1 MRLNKSIILAGV
13 SAFAMFAG
21 TQAFAQS
28 TATETVETVIIKGS
42 RNVGVV
48 KKETGTK
55 TKTVVGQELISLGTS
70 GQTIVDTLNVVPGL
84 NFTNT
89 DAYGSSGGN
98 LRIRGMDG
106 SRISLTVDGV
116 QLNDSGNYAIYT
128 NQQLEPELICQA
140 SVSTGATDVD
150 SMSASASGG
159 TINYTTCRPEDDFGG
174 VVKLTAGSFNFK
186 NAFVR
191 LDSGKI
197 GPWGTKAFAAVT
209 LQNYDTWTI
218 DAGAPADLD
227 KKQYNIRVFQD
238 LPKGSYVSASA
249 HYNENRNRFYF
260 SNTKAVIYPTAL
272 NGTNGYYW
280 NPAGLLNINPSDTA
294 NFKIQSKFNLTD
306 NLTFTFDPTY
316 QYVMANGGG
325 SATVSESDAR
335 LCGTTFGTAG
345 CGVDLNK
352 DGDKLDSVLL
362 HRPSTTNT
370 NRISVTSSLIWKFMD
385 GHTLRFGASADR
397 ARHRQTGE
405 FGYTNSDGTAA
416 DVFSGKRNDEVAV
429 FTANGAKLQN
439 RSRYSE
445 ANVDVFSLEYRGRF
459 FDEKLFVSLGLRNQK
474 MVRNLNQHCY
484 SRANGSGDVYCTLQ
498 PTVTSV
504 ATSESDVR
512 LVTFGNTGT
521 NTYFTPFSRTYEFKK
536 TLPSV
541 GVTYKFNDAHQLFA
555 NYSESMSSPRT
566 DSYYNVGLIN
576 NTLTAANP
584 EIETSEN
591 FEIGYRLNL
600 SNLYVSAAFFKAED
614 ANRIVSS
621 FDPDDGSFKDRNVG
635 DVKRNGFEAQASWQY
650 SKALSF
656 NASFTRTEAELQ
668 NNLIVAR
675 TVVGTVVTPVT
686 INTAGKTLAE
696 TPKRMAT
703 FGVNYDFNE
712 KLHFNL
718 SGKYVGDRYSTDMN
732 DDIAPEY
739 TVWNASMRWDLD
751 FAKPGTYL
759 QLNVVNLTNE
769 QYLGNITSRNNAF
782 PVIRSNG
789 TTQSASLP
797 SFTVGAPRTF
807 TIALRT
813 KF

>member
-1 MRLNKSIILAGV
+1 MRLNKSIILASV
-13 SAFAMFAG
+13 SAFAVFMG
-21 TQAFAQS
+21 SQAFAQS

-84 NFTNT
+84 NFTNS

-159 TINYTTCRPEDDFGG
+159 TINYNTCRPEDQFGG

-186 NAFVR
+186 NVFVR
-191 LDSGKI
+191 MDSGKI

-209 LQNYDTWTI
+209 LQNYDTFTV

-238 LPKGSYVSASA
+238 LPKGGFISASA

-260 SNTKAVIYPTAL
+260 SNTKSVIYPTAL
-272 NGTNGYYW
+272 NGTNGYYY
-280 NPAGLLNINPSDTA
+280 NSAGLLNINPSNTG
-294 NFKIQSKFNLTD
+294 NFKIQSKFALTD

-316 QYVMANGGG
+316 QYVLANGGG
-325 SATVSESDAR
+325 SANVAENDPR
-335 LCGTTFGTAG
+335 LCGTLYGQAG
-345 CGVDLNK
+345 CGTDINK
-352 DGDKLDSVLL
+352 DGDKLDTVLL
-362 HRPSTTNT
+362 HRPSNTNT
-370 NRISVTSSLIWKFMD
+370 NRVSVTSSLIWKFME
-385 GHTLRFGASADR
+385 GQTLRFGASVDR

-405 FGYTNSDGTAA
+405 FGLINSDGTAI
-416 DVFSGKRNDEVAV
+416 DVFSAKLNDDIAV
-429 FTANGAKLQN
+429 LTNGGGKLQN
-439 RSRYSE
+439 RNRFSE

-459 FDEKLFVSLGLRNQK
+459 LQDKLFVSLGLRNQK
-474 MVRNLNQHCY
+474 MVRGLNQYCY
-484 SRANGSGDVYCTLQ
+484 SQTNGSGTVYCTSQ
-498 PTVTSV
+498 PTTSSV
-504 ATSESDVR
+504 ATADSDVR
-512 LVTFGNTGT
+512 VVTFANQGT
-521 NTYFTPFSRTYEFKK
+521 STFFTPFARTYEFKK
-536 TLPSV
+536 TLPNI
-541 GVTYKFNDAHQLFA
+541 GLTYKFDDVHQVFTS
-555 NYSESMSSPRT
+555 YSESMSSPRT
-566 DSYYNVGLIN
+566 DSYYNVSLLN
-576 NTLTAANP
+576 NKLTAANP
-584 EIETSEN
+584 EIETSKN

-600 SNLYVSAAFFKAED
+600 ANLYVTASLFQAED

-635 DVKRNGFEAQASWQY
+635 DVKRKGFEAQASWQY

-656 NASFTRTEAELQ
+656 NASFTKTDAKMQ
-668 NNLIVAR
+668 DNLIVTR
-675 TVVGTVVTPVT
+675 TVVGTVITPVT

-696 TPKRMAT
+696 TPKEMAT
-703 FGVNYDFNE
+703 LGVNYDFNE

-718 SGKYVGDRYSTDMN
+718 SGKYVGDRYSTDVN
-732 DDIAPEY
+732 DDIAPAY

-759 QLNVVNLTNE
+759 QLNVINLMDE
-769 QYLGNITSRNNAF
+769 QYLSNITSRNNAF
-782 PVIRSNG
+782 PTLRSNG

-797 SFTVGAPRTF
+797 SFNVGAPRTI
-807 TIALRT
+807 TLALRA

>member
-1 MRLNKSIILAGV
+1 MRLNKSIIMAGV
-13 SAFAMFAG
+13 SAFAVFAAS
-21 TQAFAQS
+21 QAFAQS

-48 KKETGTK
+48 KKESGTK
-55 TKTVVGQELISLGTS
+55 TKTVVGQELISLGSS
-70 GQTIVDTLNVVPGL
+70 GQTVVETLNVVPGL

-159 TINYTTCRPEDDFGG
+159 TINYNTCRPEDNFGG
-174 VVKLTAGSFNFK
+174 VVKLTTGSFNFK
-186 NAFVR
+186 NGFFR
-191 LDSGKI
+191 LDSGKF

-209 LQNYDTWTI
+209 LQNYDTWTV

-227 KKQYNIRVFQD
+227 KKQYNVRVFQE
-238 LPKGSYVSASA
+238 LPNDSYVSASA

-260 SNTKAVIYPTAL
+260 SQTKAQIYPTAL
-272 NGTNGYYW
+272 NGTNGYNY
-280 NPAGLLNINPSDTA
+280 NPAGLLNINPSNTG

-306 NLTFTFDPTY
+306 TLAITFDPTY
-316 QYVMANGGG
+316 QYVLANGGG
-325 SATVSESDAR
+325 SASVSETDAR

-362 HRPSTTNT
+362 HRPSNTNT
-370 NRISVTSSLIWKFMD
+370 NRFSVTSSVIWKFME
-385 GHTLRFGASADR
+385 GQTLRFGASADR

-405 FGYTNSDGTAA
+405 FGFLNSDGTAI
-416 DVFSGKRNDEVAV
+416 DVFSGKVDDSVSAL
-429 FTANGAKLQN
+429 TADGDKLQN
-439 RSRYSE
+439 RNRYSE

-459 FDEKLFVSLGLRNQK
+459 LQDKLFVSLGLRNQK
-474 MVRNLNQHCY
+474 MVRNLNQYCY
-484 SRANGSGDVYCTLQ
+484 SQANGSGNVLCTKQ
-498 PTVTSV
+498 PTATSV
-504 ATSESDVR
+504 ATADSDVNI
-512 LVTFGNTGT
+512 VTFGTST
-521 NTYFTPFSRTYEFKK
+521 TKYFTPFSRTYEFKK
-536 TLPSV
+536 TLPNV
-541 GVTYKFNDAHQLFA
+541 GVTYKLDDANQLFA
-555 NYSESMSSPRT
+555 SYSESMSSPRT
-566 DSYYNVGLIN
+566 DSYYNVSLLAN
-576 NTLTAANP
+576 KLTAANP
-584 EIETSEN
+584 EIETSTN
-591 FEIGYRLNL
+591 FEFGYRLNL
-600 SNLYVSAAFFKAED
+600 SNLYVSASLFGAED
-614 ANRIVSS
+614 SNRIVSS

-635 DVKRNGFEAQASWQY
+635 DVKRQGFEAQASWEY

-656 NASFTRTEAELQ
+656 NASYTKTDAKLQ
-668 NNLIVAR
+668 NNLIVG
-675 TVVGTVVTPVT
+675 GTAAAPIT
-686 INTAGKTLAE
+686 IATAGKTLAE
-696 TPKRMAT
+696 TPKKMAT
-703 FGVNYDFNE
+703 VGVNYDFND

-732 DDIAPEY
+732 DDIAPAY

-751 FAKPGTYL
+751 YAKPGTYL
-759 QLNVVNLTNE
+759 QLNVINLLDE
-769 QYLGNITSRNNAF
+769 QYLGNITSRNNAYATL
-782 PVIRSNG
+782 RSDG
-789 TTQSASLP
+789 STQNASLP
-797 SFTVGAPRTF
+797 SFNVGTPRTI
-807 TIALRT
+807 TLALRT